1 MKNNK
6 KIIIVVIVCVL
17 LVLVYR
23 AGMSKGRKV
32 TNTVEN
38 TAAQTTQTEPVEAPA
53 ETSQPEVADTPVETT
68 QTEPADT
75 PAETTQ
81 PEDVPTDSDGVSPEL
96 KAFCEKYLEFMRD
109 YVELSKKAASG
120 GADSLTA
127 MIEFAQKA
135 IELSEYEDEFAK
147 IDRDELSTAD
157 AAYMLEFEKELLE
170 LTAQVL
176 N

>member
-1 MKNNK
+1 MKNKK
-6 KIIIVVIVCVL
+6 KIIIVVVVCVL

-23 AGMSKGRKV
+23 AGMSKGRKTTDNT
-32 TNTVEN
+32 TNTSAE
-38 TAAQTTQTEPVEAPA
+38 ATQAEPVEAPA
-53 ETSQPEVADTPVETT
+53 ETNQPET
-68 QTEPADT
+68 ADT
-75 PAETTQ
+75 PAETPQAESADTSGETTQ
-81 PEDVPTDSDGVSPEL
+81 PEEVTAETGGVSPEL

-120 GADSLTA
+120 GADSLA
-127 MIEFAQKA
+127 AVIEFAQKA
-135 IELSEYEDEFAK
+135 VELAEYEDEFAK
-147 IDRDELSTAD
+147 IDRDSLSTAD